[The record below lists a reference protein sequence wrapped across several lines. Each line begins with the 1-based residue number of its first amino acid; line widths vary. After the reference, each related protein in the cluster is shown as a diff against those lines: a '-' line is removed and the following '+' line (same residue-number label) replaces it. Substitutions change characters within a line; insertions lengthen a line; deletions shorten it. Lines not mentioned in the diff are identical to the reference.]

1 MLRGQGWGKHKCC
14 VASVEVFTIELSAL
28 FFTMREHLGESP
40 MFPPD
45 TRILV
50 IDDMPSIRDLVKNTL
65 KAMGYSNLK
74 EAADGEEGLKVL
86 MQSNVPGMSIQLVI
100 SDWNMPNMKGLELLK
115 HVRSTIEWAN
125 LPFVLL
131 TSESERDQVTEA
143 VLAGVSQY
151 IVKPFSAKIFEDK
164 LKAAWQKHNK

>member
-1 MLRGQGWGKHKCC
+1 
-14 VASVEVFTIELSAL
+14 
-28 FFTMREHLGESP
+28 
-40 MFPPD
+40 MFPAE

-65 KAMGYSNLK
+65 KGMGFKNIL
-74 EAADGEEGLKVL
+74 EAGDGEEGLKIL
-86 MQSNVPGMSIQLVI
+86 LQNNSAGNSIQLVI
-100 SDWNMPNMKGLELLK
+100 SDWNMPKMKGLELLK
-115 HVRSTIEWAN
+115 QVRATAEWSN

-164 LKAAWQKHNK
+164 LKAAYQKHNKA

>member
-1 MLRGQGWGKHKCC
+1 
-14 VASVEVFTIELSAL
+14 
-28 FFTMREHLGESP
+28 
-40 MFPPD
+40 MFPSE
-45 TRILV
+45 TKILV

-65 KAMGYSNLK
+65 KAMGFKNIV
-74 EAADGEEGLKVL
+74 EAGDGEEGLKVL
-86 MQSNVPGMSIQLVI
+86 MQNNVAGSQIQLVI
-100 SDWNMPNMKGLELLK
+100 SDWNMPKMKGLDLLK
-115 HVRSTIEWAN
+115 QVRATAEWVN

-164 LKAAWQKHNK
+164 LKAAWTKHNKA

>member
-1 MLRGQGWGKHKCC
+1 
-14 VASVEVFTIELSAL
+14 
-28 FFTMREHLGESP
+28 
-40 MFPPD
+40 MFPLE

-65 KAMGYSNLK
+65 KAMGFKNIQ
-74 EAADGEEGLKVL
+74 EAGDGEEGLKVL
-86 MQSNVPGMSIQLVI
+86 MQTNNPGSAIQLVI
-100 SDWNMPNMKGLELLK
+100 SDWNMPKMKGLDLLK
-115 HVRSTIEWAN
+115 HVRATAEWQN

-164 LKAAWQKHNK
+164 LKAAWTKHNPK

>member
-1 MLRGQGWGKHKCC
+1 
-14 VASVEVFTIELSAL
+14 
-28 FFTMREHLGESP
+28 

-65 KAMGYSNLK
+65 KAMGYKNIQ

-86 MQSNVPGMSIQLVI
+86 LESNNPGGEIQLVI
-100 SDWNMPNMKGLELLK
+100 SDWNMPKMKGLDLLK
-115 HVRSTIEWAN
+115 QVRATAEWTN

-143 VLAGVSQY
+143 VLAGVSNY

-164 LKAAWQKHNK
+164 LKAAWTKHNKKA

>member
-1 MLRGQGWGKHKCC
+1 
-14 VASVEVFTIELSAL
+14 
-28 FFTMREHLGESP
+28 
-40 MFPPD
+40 MFPLE

-65 KAMGYSNLK
+65 KAMGYRNLQ
-74 EAADGEEGLKVL
+74 EAGDGEEGLKVL
-86 MQSNVPGMSIQLVI
+86 MQSNTPGSSIQLVI
-100 SDWNMPNMKGLELLK
+100 SDWNMPKMKGLELLK
-115 HVRSTIEWAN
+115 HVRATAEWQN

-164 LKAAWQKHNK
+164 LKAAWTKHNPK

>member
-1 MLRGQGWGKHKCC
+1 
-14 VASVEVFTIELSAL
+14 
-28 FFTMREHLGESP
+28 
-40 MFPPD
+40 MFPAE

-65 KAMGYSNLK
+65 KGMGFKNIL
-74 EAADGEEGLKVL
+74 EAGDGEEGLKIL
-86 MQSNVPGMSIQLVI
+86 LQNNSAGSNIQLVI
-100 SDWNMPNMKGLELLK
+100 SDWNMPKMKGLELLK
-115 HVRSTIEWAN
+115 QVRATAEWVN

-164 LKAAWQKHNK
+164 LKAAYLKHNKA

>member
-1 MLRGQGWGKHKCC
+1 
-14 VASVEVFTIELSAL
+14 
-28 FFTMREHLGESP
+28 
-40 MFPPD
+40 MFPLE

-65 KAMGYSNLK
+65 RSMGYKNFQ
-74 EAADGEEGLKVL
+74 EAVDGEEGYKTLEKL
-86 MQSNVPGMSIQLVI
+86 HGGDQAIQLVI
-100 SDWNMPNMKGLELLK
+100 SDWNMPKMKGLELLK
-115 HVRSTIEWAN
+115 QVRATSQFTN

-164 LKAAWQKHNK
+164 LKAAYAKHNKA

>member
-1 MLRGQGWGKHKCC
+1 
-14 VASVEVFTIELSAL
+14 
-28 FFTMREHLGESP
+28 
-40 MFPPD
+40 MFPPE

-65 KAMGYSNLK
+65 KAMGYKNLQ
-74 EAADGEEGLKVL
+74 EAEDGEQGLQVL
-86 MQSNVPGMSIQLVI
+86 MKSNSPGSSIQLVI
-100 SDWNMPNMKGLELLK
+100 SDWNMPKMKGLDLLK
-115 HVRSTIEWAN
+115 QVRATAEWAN

>member
-1 MLRGQGWGKHKCC
+1 
-14 VASVEVFTIELSAL
+14 
-28 FFTMREHLGESP
+28 
-40 MFPPD
+40 MFPAE

-65 KAMGYSNLK
+65 KTMGYK
-74 EAADGEEGLKVL
+74 HIVEAGDGEEGLSALLQHK
-86 MQSNVPGMSIQLVI
+86 QAGNAFELVI
-100 SDWNMPNMKGLELLK
+100 SDWNMPRKSGLELLK
-115 HVRSTIEWAN
+115 QVRASSEFAN

-151 IVKPFSAKIFEDK
+151 IVKPFSVKIFEDK
-164 LKAAWQKHNK
+164 LKVAWQKHNK

>member
-1 MLRGQGWGKHKCC
+1 
-14 VASVEVFTIELSAL
+14 
-28 FFTMREHLGESP
+28 
-40 MFPPD
+40 MFPAD

-50 IDDMPSIRDLVKNTL
+50 IDDMPSIRELVKNTL
-65 KAMGYSNLK
+65 KTMGFKNLQ
-74 EAADGEEGLKVL
+74 EAGDGEDGLKVL
-86 MQSNVPGMSIQLVI
+86 LQANSSGYPIQLVI
-100 SDWNMPNMKGLELLK
+100 SDWNMPKMKGLDLLK
-115 HVRSTIEWAN
+115 HLRATTDFVN

-164 LKAAWQKHNK
+164 LKVAYAKHNK

>member
-1 MLRGQGWGKHKCC
+1 
-14 VASVEVFTIELSAL
+14 
-28 FFTMREHLGESP
+28 
-40 MFPPD
+40 MFSSD

-50 IDDMPSIRDLVKNTL
+50 IDDMLSIRDLVKNTL
-65 KAMGYSNLK
+65 KAMGYKNIQ
-74 EAADGEEGLKVL
+74 EAGDGEEGLKIL
-86 MQSNVPGMSIQLVI
+86 LQCNNPGSKIQLVI
-100 SDWNMPNMKGLELLK
+100 SDWNMPKMKGLELLK
-115 HVRSTIEWAN
+115 HVRATQEWIN

-164 LKAAWQKHNK
+164 LKAAYLKHNKT

>member
-1 MLRGQGWGKHKCC
+1 
-14 VASVEVFTIELSAL
+14 
-28 FFTMREHLGESP
+28 
-40 MFPPD
+40 MFPAE

-65 KAMGYSNLK
+65 KGMGFKNIL
-74 EAADGEEGLKVL
+74 EAGDGEEGLKIL
-86 MQSNVPGMSIQLVI
+86 LQNNSAGSSIQLVI
-100 SDWNMPNMKGLELLK
+100 SDWNMPKMKGLELLK
-115 HVRSTIEWAN
+115 QVRATAEWSN

-164 LKAAWQKHNK
+164 LKAAYLKHNK

>member
-1 MLRGQGWGKHKCC
+1 
-14 VASVEVFTIELSAL
+14 
-28 FFTMREHLGESP
+28 
-40 MFPPD
+40 MFPLE

-65 KAMGYSNLK
+65 RGMGYKNFQ
-74 EAADGEEGLKVL
+74 EAEDGEEGLKTL
-86 MQSNVPGMSIQLVI
+86 EKLHNGDQSIQLVI
-100 SDWNMPNMKGLELLK
+100 SDWNMPKMKGLELLK
-115 HVRSTIEWAN
+115 HVRATENFKS

-164 LKAAWQKHNK
+164 LKAAYAKHNKA

>member
-1 MLRGQGWGKHKCC
+1 
-14 VASVEVFTIELSAL
+14 
-28 FFTMREHLGESP
+28 
-40 MFPPD
+40 MFPLE

-65 KAMGYSNLK
+65 KAMGFKNIQ

-86 MQSNVPGMSIQLVI
+86 VQNNTPGTQIQLVI
-100 SDWNMPNMKGLELLK
+100 SDWNMPKMKGLDLLK
-115 HVRSTIEWAN
+115 QVRATAEWAN

-164 LKAAWQKHNK
+164 LKAAYMKHNKA

>member
-1 MLRGQGWGKHKCC
+1 
-14 VASVEVFTIELSAL
+14 
-28 FFTMREHLGESP
+28 
-40 MFPPD
+40 MFPLE

-65 KAMGYSNLK
+65 KAMGFKNIQ
-74 EAADGEEGLKVL
+74 EAGDGEEGLKVL
-86 MQSNVPGMSIQLVI
+86 MQANNPGSSIQLVI
-100 SDWNMPNMKGLELLK
+100 SDWNMPKMKGLDLLK
-115 HVRSTIEWAN
+115 HVRATAEWQN

-164 LKAAWQKHNK
+164 LKAAWTKHNQK

>member
-1 MLRGQGWGKHKCC
+1 
-14 VASVEVFTIELSAL
+14 
-28 FFTMREHLGESP
+28 
-40 MFPPD
+40 MFPAE
-45 TRILV
+45 TKILV

-65 KAMGYSNLK
+65 KAMGYKNIV
-74 EAADGEEGLKVL
+74 EAGDGEEGLKVL
-86 MQSNVPGMSIQLVI
+86 MQNNVAGSQIQLVI
-100 SDWNMPNMKGLELLK
+100 SDWNKPKMKGLDLLK
-115 HVRSTIEWAN
+115 QVRATAEWTN

-164 LKAAWQKHNK
+164 LKAAWLKHNKA